1 MSESFYYYQKVGFL
15 VHEDIDDGLR
25 LLLRCILPFTLP
37 IVFLLVFVFQEIA
50 LLLIG
55 IVVPILLEIWER
67 FFNKTIDQGEIV
79 FYDDRIKITS
89 NTINMEASY
98 DQFKDM
104 KIVINEYEG
113 QKTGRYSSSL
123 GYNNR
128 MNFTY
133 ESEPYEFEVILLRR
147 NIEFIYENRAKWNRQ
162 FGVKIT
168 LKNYTDWRFLRF
180 FVRYYS

>member
-89 NTINMEASY
+89 NHINIWSG
-98 DQFKDM
+98 D
-104 KIVINEYEG
+104 
-113 QKTGRYSSSL
+113 
-123 GYNNR
+123 
-128 MNFTY
+128 
-133 ESEPYEFEVILLRR
+133 
-147 NIEFIYENRAKWNRQ
+147 
-162 FGVKIT
+162 
-168 LKNYTDWRFLRF
+168 
-180 FVRYYS
+180 